1 MNVGRTNGL
10 RAGIA
15 ALIAGLAVSQGALAG
30 GGLETE
36 TLSRTIDVASL
47 NLASQAGAEE
57 AYKRIA
63 AAALGICST
72 TLNGVQGVARM
83 KEQRETVQ
91 PCFDAAVKGALDQ
104 ITKTTGLD
112 LKQIAGLD
120 RNSLVA
126 GR

>member
-1 MNVGRTNGL
+1 MDFGTNGR

-15 ALIAGLAVSQGALAG
+15 ALIAGLVVSQAALADG
-30 GGLETE
+30 RLTAETQ
-36 TLSRTIDVASL
+36 TRTIDVASL
-47 NLASQAGAEE
+47 NLSSQAGAEV

-63 AAALGICST
+63 AAAMSICST
-72 TLNGVQGVARM
+72 TLNGVQGVARQ

-104 ITKTTGLD
+104 VTKTTGINLR
-112 LKQIAGLD
+112 QVAGLD
-120 RNSLVA
+120 RRRLVA

>member
-1 MNVGRTNGL
+1 MDFGTNGR

-15 ALIAGLAVSQGALAG
+15 ALIAGLVVSQAALADG
-30 GGLETE
+30 RLTAETQ
-36 TLSRTIDVASL
+36 TRTIDVTSL
-47 NLASQAGAEE
+47 NLSSQAGAEV

-63 AAALGICST
+63 AAAMSICST
-72 TLNGVQGVARM
+72 TLNGVQGVARQ

-104 ITKTTGLD
+104 VTKTTGINLT
-112 LKQIAGLD
+112 QVAGLD
-120 RNSLVA
+120 RNRLVA

>member
-1 MNVGRTNGL
+1 MDFGTNGR

-15 ALIAGLAVSQGALAG
+15 ALIAGLVVSQAALADG
-30 GGLETE
+30 RLTAETQ
-36 TLSRTIDVASL
+36 TRTIDVASL
-47 NLASQAGAEE
+47 NLSSQAGAEA

-63 AAALGICST
+63 AAAMSICST
-72 TLNGVQGVARM
+72 TLNGVQGVARQ

-104 ITKTTGLD
+104 VTKTTGINLR
-112 LKQIAGLD
+112 QVAGLD
-120 RNSLVA
+120 RRRLVA